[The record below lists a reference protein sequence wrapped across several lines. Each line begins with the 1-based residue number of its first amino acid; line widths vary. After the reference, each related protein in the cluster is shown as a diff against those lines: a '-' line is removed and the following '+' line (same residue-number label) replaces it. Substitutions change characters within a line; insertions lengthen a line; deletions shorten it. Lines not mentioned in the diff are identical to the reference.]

1 MISHS
6 AILSVLYKL
15 LSLIIRKVLLL
26 LNFLDASLQIAA
38 QENRNQVFA
47 LAEDIVSATADDDTV
62 FIAYHIG
69 KCMER
74 FFCQRPL
81 RFAERRHREEQ
92 FIYRPLIEESLH
104 LVEHSSLF
112 SHFHQILTGIKRNT
126 ILFGEQLAHA
136 NSATST
142 LARYRNNHNSIKLK
156 RI

>member
-6 AILSVLYKL
+6 AILGVFHKL
-15 LSLIIRKVLLL
+15 LSLIIRKSLFF
-26 LNFLDASLQIAA
+26 LNILDASLQIAA

-81 RFAERRHREEQ
+81 RFAKRRHREEQ

-142 LARYRNNHNSIKLK
+142 LARYRYNHDSIKLK